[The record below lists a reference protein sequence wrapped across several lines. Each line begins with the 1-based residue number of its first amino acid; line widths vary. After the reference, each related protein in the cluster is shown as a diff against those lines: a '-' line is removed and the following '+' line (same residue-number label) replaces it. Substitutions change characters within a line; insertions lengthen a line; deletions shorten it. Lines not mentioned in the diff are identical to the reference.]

1 MDHLIL
7 QIIGTESVVID
18 GLPIGESGEPE
29 LNVEDAHH
37 EDVLESTP
45 NSDGP
50 SSRLPK
56 RPHRSKAKLSA
67 DEEELKR
74 KKLQTT
80 LMEVTIYKTRL
91 EAYQLEK
98 TLSLP
103 LSEYTKVLFDE

>member
-1 MDHLIL
+1 M
-7 QIIGTESVVID
+7 D
-18 GLPIGESGEPE
+18 GLPVGESGEPE
-29 LNVEDAHH
+29 VNVDDHP
-37 EDVLESTP
+37 EDVSESTS
-45 NSDGP
+45 NSDEP
-50 SSRLPK
+50 PVDRLLK
-56 RPHRSKAKLSA
+56 RPPRSKAKLSV

-74 KKLQTT
+74 KRLQTT